1 MAQMFPPRL
10 GDDTASGAERK
21 LFHAFR
27 EQLNDDYLVFHHVNW
42 HGKDENGRPRDGE
55 ADFIIAHPQG
65 GVLVLEAKG
74 GEIIY
79 ERATQT
85 WWSIGGDGQRHRLK
99 KSPLEQAV
107 ISKHRLVQEFRAMP
121 ALARARPN
129 VGHAV
134 AFCDVPLPAQWSDW
148 DIARELILDKDAL
161 RDVDAWTRGAMDYW
175 RADMPTR
182 NVTAAQL
189 RDALFDLLGKT
200 IELRIPLWSQFNDEA
215 EQIVELT
222 REQYR
227 VLDHLNRQRR
237 AKICGCAGSGKTM
250 LAAEKARRLGARG
263 FDVLLTCYNRALA
276 SALKRRFARQPN
288 VRVMRVHEVFEHF
301 ARQANMLP
309 EYSDTNEYWL
319 ERLPAAFE
327 RALTVVPERL
337 DAIIVDEGQDFR
349 AAWWKSLLRLLKEP
363 DEGILYIFYDDNQR
377 IYSRERALPIPGEAY
392 PLTRNCRNTRHI
404 HQAVTQ
410 FYQSQEQ
417 PEAAGPVGAPIEYHW
432 YETPDELRALV
443 DEVLVRLIQKE
454 KIPANEIVVLT
465 AVNERSALQERAHF
479 RGPVLTRTY
488 PPPDGQVVWAT
499 ISAFKGLEAS
509 VAILAEMDQQ
519 WLTQW
524 KQVDFDRLLYVG
536 CSRPKHQLIVL
547 LNRQGNAEVHRAFGK
562 AGLEWEG
569 TSNYGM

>member
-1 MAQMFPPRL
+1 
-10 GDDTASGAERK
+10 
-21 LFHAFR
+21 
-27 EQLNDDYLVFHHVNW
+27 
-42 HGKDENGRPRDGE
+42 
-55 ADFIIAHPQG
+55 
-65 GVLVLEAKG
+65 
-74 GEIIY
+74 
-79 ERATQT
+79 
-85 WWSIGGDGQRHRLK
+85 
-99 KSPLEQAV
+99 
-107 ISKHRLVQEFRAMP
+107 MP

-161 RDVDAWTRGAMDYW
+161 RDVDAWTRGALEYW

-182 NVTAAQL
+182 SVTAEQL

-200 IELRIPLWSQFNDEA
+200 LELRIPLWSQFNDEA

-263 FDVLLTCYNRALA
+263 FKVLLTCYNRLLEARLKKQLRAQSNVTVLRFHAVCEEFAKRAKTLPPRPDDQTYYAALPD
-276 SALKRRFARQPN
+276 AL
-288 VRVMRVHEVFEHF
+288 
-301 ARQANMLP
+301 
-309 EYSDTNEYWL
+309 
-319 ERLPAAFE
+319 E
-327 RALTVVPERL
+327 RALETEATRY
-337 DAIIVDEGQDFR
+337 DAIIIDEGQDFR
-349 AAWWKSLLRLLKEP
+349 SAWWKSVLRLLQDP
-363 DEGILYIFYDDNQR
+363 ADGILYIFYDDNQR
-377 IYSRERALPIPGEAY
+377 IYSRERAMPIEGEAF

-410 FYQSQEQ
+410 FYKSQEQ

-432 YETPDELRALV
+432 YETADELRALV
-443 DEVLVRLIQKE
+443 DDILVRLIDKE

-465 AVNERSALQERAHF
+465 AVNERSALSGRANF

-488 PPPDGQVVWAT
+488 PPPDGQVNWTT

-509 VAILAEMDQQ
+509 VAILAEMDQA

-536 CSRPKHQLIVL
+536 CSRPKHQLVVL
-547 LNRQGNAEVHRAFGK
+547 LNRYGNAEVHRAFGK
-562 AGLEWEG
+562 AGLEWEEG
-569 TSNYGM
+569 DENRE